1 MGYTWL
7 SKFQNL
13 KWLTRRRDKKIAQ
26 DIQVYIVWCIGYMHE
41 IFLCGVKEKCTA
53 QMVLRR

>member
-26 DIQVYIVWCIGYMHE
+26 DIQVYIVWCIGYIHV
-41 IFLCGVKEKCTA
+41 IF
-53 QMVLRR
+53 MWN